1 VTEDELKR
9 QEEEFFKIADAMM
22 EEAKKRG
29 VTLRLLGAIAF
40 RSHCPKYKFMQY
52 SLGRILTDID
62 FASLSREAP
71 KLQRLF
77 HDMGCS
83 ENEMVMKLFGRERR
97 IFYYANSQIHSDVF
111 FDKLKFCH
119 DIDFSRRLNIDYPT
133 ISVADLL
140 LEKLQIVEINAKDL
154 IDSVMLFCEH
164 PVAETDEETINSSYI
179 SDLCSRDW
187 GLWRT
192 VTGNLSKLR
201 SFLPKYIK
209 VDADRQRA
217 LDGISSLENAIGSK
231 EKSLVWKLRAKI
243 GEKKKW
249 YREVEEVE
257 RV

>member
-1 VTEDELKR
+1 LTEDELKK
-9 QEEEFFKIADAMM
+9 QEEEFFKIANVVMDK
-22 EEAKKRG
+22 AKERG

-52 SLGRILTDID
+52 SLGRTLTDID

-71 KLQRLF
+71 KVQRLF
-77 HDMGCS
+77 HDLGCS
-83 ENEMVMKLFGRERR
+83 ENEMVMRLFGRERR

-119 DIDFSRRLNIDYPT
+119 DIDLSRRLNIDYPT
-133 ISVADLL
+133 IPIADLL

-164 PVAETDEETINSSYI
+164 PVAETDEETINSRYI

-192 VTGNLSKLR
+192 VTGNLSKLKG
-201 SFLPKYIK
+201 FLPKYIK
-209 VDADRQRA
+209 VDADMQRA
-217 LDGISSLENAIGSK
+217 LDGINSLGNAIDSK
-231 EKSLVWKLRAKI
+231 EKSLPWRLRAKV

-249 YREVEEVE
+249 YREVEEVDRE
-257 RV
+257 

>member
-1 VTEDELKR
+1 MTEDELKK
-9 QEEEFFKIADAMM
+9 QEEEFFKIANVVM

-77 HDMGCS
+77 HDLGCS
-83 ENEMVMKLFGRERR
+83 ENEMVMRLFGRERR

-140 LEKLQIVEINAKDL
+140 LEKLQIFEINAKDL

-164 PVAETDEETINSSYI
+164 RVAETDEETINSGYI

-192 VTGNLSKLR
+192 ATGNLSKLKG
-201 SFLPKYIK
+201 FLPKYIK
-209 VDADRQRA
+209 VDTDRQRA
-217 LDGISSLENAIGSK
+217 LEGISILENAIDSK
-231 EKSLVWKLRAKI
+231 EKSLAWKLRAKI
-243 GEKKKW
+243 GERMKW

-257 RV
+257 RT